1 MPAKKKNV
9 LVSVVQKLLSQLL
22 GSLVVILLL
31 YGFGVSLQ
39 CISALKRE
47 QNQSLDAAGQSSAKY
62 LAQLVRAA
70 LDFDELAVENAAV
83 ELQKSVSMTRNIHP
97 DFHYAAVV
105 DSSGKVLA
113 AEPARYIPSAEFSH
127 PAKLRDKQD
136 VEIDGKPIR
145 HYVAQV
151 EGSSVDVRYYVYM
164 GFDKSRILQA
174 IDSTRN
180 ATILFGLLALLL
192 GSLSAGWVGKIIIR
206 QADKTGEK
214 MEETDK
220 TIAKVVQNLRA
231 SASQI
236 VAVAKQTQTQ
246 SADEAAAVEETKLT
260 MEALLDS
267 SNQIAEGAMK
277 VLDIAERNA
286 KASSNIALCIT
297 NLNDQ
302 ATKITTISETIRSIA
317 DKSDILALNAS
328 LEGTKAGEVGRGF
341 MLLGVE
347 MRRLAETIMGAVRE
361 VKQLAID
368 IQSLSHAA
376 VMATEEGQRL
386 SSQTTEHTRQ
396 ITLIAGQQRTGT
408 QQVVASMDEIQNY
421 TKQALEGAKEAVAT
435 ADNLVQ
441 TSAELSKMLES
452 DSIPLEQHPG

>member
-39 CISALKRE
+39 CVSALKRE
-47 QNQSLDAAGQSSAKY
+47 QNQSLDAAGQSSARY
-62 LAQLVRAA
+62 LAQLVGAA
-70 LDFDELAVENAAV
+70 LDFDELAVENTAT

-113 AEPARYIPSAEFSH
+113 AEPARYIPGAEFSH
-127 PAKLRDKQD
+127 PAKLPDKQD

-151 EGSSVDVRYYVYM
+151 EGSSADVRYYVYM
-164 GFDKSRILQA
+164 GFDRSRILQA

-421 TKQALEGAKEAVAT
+421 TKQSLEGAKEAVAT

>member
-39 CISALKRE
+39 CVSALKRE

-70 LDFDELAVENAAV
+70 LDFDELAAENTST

-97 DFHYAAVV
+97 DFHYAAIV

-113 AEPARYIPSAEFSH
+113 AEPARYIPGAEFSH
-127 PAKLRDKQD
+127 PAKLPDKQD

-151 EGSSVDVRYYVYM
+151 EGSSADVRYYVYM
-164 GFDKSRILQA
+164 GFDRSRILQA

-206 QADKTGEK
+206 QASKTGEK

-435 ADNLVQ
+435 ADNLVM
-441 TSAELSKMLES
+441 TSAELSMMLES
-452 DSIPLEQHPG
+452 DSTPLEQHPG

>member
-1 MPAKKKNV
+1 MPEKKKSV
-9 LVSVVQKLLSQLL
+9 LVSVVRKLLSQLL
-22 GSLVVILLL
+22 GALVIILLL
-31 YGFGVSLQ
+31 YGFGVSFQ
-39 CISALKRE
+39 CISALKHE
-47 QNQSLDAAGQSSAKY
+47 QNQNLDAAGQSSAKY
-62 LAQLVRAA
+62 LAQLVRAPI
-70 LDFDELAVENAAV
+70 DFNDVT
-83 ELQKSVSMTRNIHP
+83 ELQKSVSMTRTIHP

-105 DSSGKVLA
+105 DATGKVLA
-113 AEPARYIPSAEFSH
+113 AEPARYVPGPEFAKPAEV
-127 PAKLRDKQD
+127 LGQTDR
-136 VEIDGKPIR
+136 EIDGKPIR
-145 HYVAQV
+145 HYVTQV
-151 EGSSVDVRYYVYM
+151 EGASADARHYVYM

-174 IDSTRN
+174 TDSTRN
-180 ATILFGLLALLL
+180 ATILFGLVSLILGALT
-192 GSLSAGWVGKIIIR
+192 AWWVGNTIIN
-206 QADKTGEK
+206 QAQKAGEK

-220 TIAKVVQNLRA
+220 TISKVVQNLRA

-236 VAVAKQTQTQ
+236 VAVAKQTQNQ

-260 MEALLDS
+260 MDALLDS

-277 VLDIAERNA
+277 VLEIAERNA
-286 KASSNIALCIT
+286 KASANIALCIT

-328 LEGTKAGEVGRGF
+328 LEGTKAGVVGRGF

-386 SSQTTEHTRQ
+386 SSQTAEHTRQ

-408 QQVVASMDEIQNY
+408 QQVVSSMDEIQNY
-421 TKQALEGAKEAVAT
+421 TKQALDGAKEAVAT

-452 DSIPLEQHPG
+452 EILATEQRA